1 MKITHRI
8 AFSPSAKPE
17 PAALLAARGHAIAG
31 PIAVVVLSADEY
43 ADLEPKLT
51 RWRVGHL
58 AQTHFTPAEHRDAH
72 WSVLA
77 ARWDHGY
84 PEPDDGDFGYL
95 AATYDLSAYCSTC
108 GVGARQNAPFRMT
121 REPKWGKRGV
131 LQLHWVVDEVFVT
144 PDVHA
149 ACFEPHGVACRPV
162 LDRRGRAEL
171 SSVVQLVAEERRPI
185 RLDGIA
191 TETCGACGRE
201 KVPPDLSGF
210 FPGFTEEPSAPI
222 ARTASWIGS
231 VASAGQPV
239 IVSAPIVK
247 ALLDS
252 KVRGAVLTPM
262 GARREGGRAS
272 PEDV

>member
-1 MKITHRI
+1 MKIAHRI
-8 AFSPSAKPE
+8 SFSPTAKPE

-43 ADLEPKLT
+43 AELEPELR

-58 AQTHFTPAEHRDAH
+58 AQTHFTPTEHR
-72 WSVLA
+72 A
-77 ARWDHGY
+77 ARWAELCSDRHHGY

-131 LQLHWVVDEVFVT
+131 LQLNWVFDEVFVT
-144 PDVHA
+144 PDVYN
-149 ACFEPHGVACRPV
+149 ACFEPHGVLCRPV
-162 LDRRGRAEL
+162 LDRKGRAEL
-171 SSVVQLVAEERRPI
+171 SSVVQLVAEEHRPI

-191 TETCGACGRE
+191 TETCGACGRQ
-201 KVPPDLSGF
+201 KLPPDLTGF
-210 FPGFTEEPSAPI
+210 FPRFTEEPSAPI

-231 VASAGQPV
+231 GASAGQPV
-239 IVSAPIVK
+239 VVSGPIVK
-247 ALLDS
+247 SLLES

-262 GARREGGRAS
+262 EPS
-272 PEDV
+272 